1 VSWKGTTGDRARRA
15 VLLAGPPLL
24 RPEGAESWLV
34 NLRWTAIIGM
44 LATIMVAKMYVPGL
58 RLAPL
63 LTTLGLVL
71 VSNIFWWTM
80 VRRRS
85 SSTRPFILAQTMSD
99 MLTLALMLWFSG
111 GLTNPFA
118 VFLTFQIAL
127 AGMLS
132 DGKNSARMAM
142 LALALS
148 CVLFFA
154 PPLPLKTAVVDVDW
168 LLRTGELAGLAG
180 LGGFM
185 GLSAYAYGARVSEL
199 RQESDRNEQLAM
211 LGRLAG
217 GMAHELNT
225 PLATILLA
233 SNELVALGDNA
244 QNQEVASLSMTLAQ
258 EARRASD
265 LIELLRGRVRS
276 DHRLERIEVRSVLKP
291 MVESELAR
299 LHFAGAHSFSLR
311 DGVHAWVLRPA
322 LQQIVANVLTNA
334 VQALQAQEHAR
345 IDIACVDLEHRVDIM
360 FSDNG
365 PGIDPELLLRL
376 GEPFL
381 TTKANQG
388 GTGLGLYVCS
398 VLAKKMGAE
407 LRIESQQ
414 HERTRVTLRLPKPRS
429 VGGQASQS

>member
-1 VSWKGTTGDRARRA
+1 VSSKWTGDRARRA

-24 RPEGAESWLV
+24 RPEGSDFWLV

-44 LATIMVAKMYVPGL
+44 LGTMLVAKQYVPGV
-58 RLAPL
+58 RLGPL
-63 LTTLGLVL
+63 FTTLALV
-71 VSNIFWWTM
+71 VISNLSWWAI

-85 SSTRPFILAQTMSD
+85 PDRRPLIFAQTLGD
-99 MLTLALMLWFSG
+99 MLTLSLMLWFSG
-111 GLTNPFA
+111 GLANPFA

-132 DGKNSARMAM
+132 DGKDSARMAA

-154 PPLPLKTAVVDVDW
+154 PPLPLQTAVVDVDW
-168 LLRTGELAGLAG
+168 LLRIGELAALAG
-180 LGGFM
+180 LGGFV

-233 SNELVALGDNA
+233 SNELVAMGEGAHDPDF
-244 QNQEVASLSMTLAQ
+244 ASLSKTLAQ

-276 DHRLERIEVRSVLKP
+276 DHRLERIDVRAVLKP
-291 MVESELAR
+291 MVEDELRR
-299 LHFAGAHSFSLR
+299 LNFEGAHSFSLR
-311 DGVHAWVLRPA
+311 DGIHAWVLRPA
-322 LQQIVANVLTNA
+322 LQQIVTNVLTNA
-334 VQALQAQEHAR
+334 VQASYKVRHPR
-345 IDIACVDLEHRVDIM
+345 IDIACVDLEHRVDLT

-365 PGIDPELLLRL
+365 PGIDPDLLPRL

-398 VLAKKMGAE
+398 VLAKTMGAE

-414 HERTRVTLRLPKPRS
+414 EERTRVTLRLPKPRS
-429 VGGQASQS
+429 AVRPTSQP